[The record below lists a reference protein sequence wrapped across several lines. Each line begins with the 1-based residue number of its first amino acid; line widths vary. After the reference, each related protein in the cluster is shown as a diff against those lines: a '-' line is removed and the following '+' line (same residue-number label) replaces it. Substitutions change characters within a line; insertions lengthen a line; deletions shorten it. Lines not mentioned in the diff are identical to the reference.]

1 MDNHDNVEEYI
12 DQIPEPE
19 VVTVAEV
26 TEPTLAKSFAEIF
39 EDARKGLSSFIYSN
53 KGLVVNG
60 KSLAQWSAYYSID
73 IPDNC
78 DMATTVSLLSKVNSL
93 LSNLNHNLE
102 ISDIS
107 QKMIQ
112 VQHSQQK
119 ATLHMKYK
127 NQKGSAIKWTNES
140 ISAQCDIDM
149 YDENVQ
155 LILAEFI
162 VSFFEGRRN
171 YLTSARKTLE
181 SIMWGR
187 TSEMKLNSFTAHN
200 DD

>member
-1 MDNHDNVEEYI
+1 MDNHDSVEEFI

-19 VVTVAEV
+19 VAI
-26 TEPTLAKSFAEIF
+26 TEQPTAAKSFADIF